1 MDLEA
6 FKKEYIVKTEL
17 GIDGSYGR
25 VLVVL
30 DFGNVDYWFS
40 DDRQD
45 ADNKALA
52 DDEKLAVSMEKLNE
66 FCSLFSDHI
75 RFYYGHDSEK
85 EGSLRFIAAARHVF
99 GKNRVFT
106 KPIQKIRHHLK
117 IEEIANNTRVTHED
131 GDGTYIYIPKCNF
144 DVEISVDAI
153 RLMEGYD
160 TLALFS
166 GDADFVSLARF
177 LRKKGNDKKLLLF
190 KGGNITADLR
200 NVSNKIINAQSI
212 KRHIAGIRKQK
223 PGS

>member
-1 MDLEA
+1 MDLES

-17 GIDGSYGR
+17 GIDDGYGR
-25 VLVVL
+25 ILVVL

-52 DDEKLAVSMEKLNE
+52 NDEKLAVSMEKLNG
-66 FCSLFSDHI
+66 FCSLFSKHI

-85 EGSLRFIAAARHVF
+85 EGSLRFIAAARHIF
-99 GKNRVFT
+99 GKSRVFT

-117 IEEIANNTRVTHED
+117 LNEIAGNTRATYED
-131 GDGTYIYIPKCNF
+131 PDGTYVYIPKCNF
-144 DVEISVDAI
+144 DVEISVDTI
-153 RLMEGYD
+153 RLMESYD
-160 TLALFS
+160 TLSLFS
-166 GDADFVSLARF
+166 GDADFISLARF

-200 NVSNKIINAQSI
+200 NISNRVINAQSI
-212 KRHIAGIRKQK
+212 KRHIAEVRKQK

>member
-17 GIDGSYGR
+17 DIDEGYGR
-25 VLVVL
+25 ILVAI
-30 DFGNVDYWFS
+30 DFGNVNYWFS

-52 DDEKLAVSMEKLNE
+52 DDEKLVVDLDKLNA
-66 FCSLFSDHI
+66 FCSLFSGHI
-75 RFYYGHDSEK
+75 RFYYGHDPER

-106 KPIQKIRHHLK
+106 KPVQKIRHHLK
-117 IEEIANNTRVTHED
+117 LSEIVGNTRATHED
-131 GDGTYIYIPKCNF
+131 AEGTYVYIPKCNF
-144 DVEISVDAI
+144 DVEISVDTI
-153 RLMEGYD
+153 RLMEDYD

-177 LRKKGNDKKLLLF
+177 LKKKGNDKKLILF
-190 KGGNITADLR
+190 KGGNITGDLR
-200 NVSNKIINAQSI
+200 NISDKVLNAQAI
-212 KRHIAGIRKQK
+212 KRHITTIEKQK